1 MQNGRRRNSGLD
13 APDTPSNNNGALANG
28 RRVQESPMRGGG
40 YVSTDT
46 WLAAC
51 QADALPLP
59 DLHAA
64 IACVR
69 HSKLMISADT

>member
-1 MQNGRRRNSGLD
+1 
-13 APDTPSNNNGALANG
+13 
-28 RRVQESPMRGGG
+28 MRGGG